1 MSMELP
7 LYMLEISDDLNDDAE
22 VQFVSL
28 VDRPAIQKNW
38 NAFKNEQKFQIVS
51 EDKHIISGCAMLAD
65 TPIFRSDINFGD
77 YYVAFS
83 KETIVKIV
91 QKYFKKGYQNNV
103 NLMHDPNQIETGV
116 TMFESFISDKT
127 RGIQPMK
134 GFEDAPDGSWFV
146 SMLVENDAVWE
157 QVKEG
162 KVKGFSIEGIFNYS
176 PMVSKEQQ
184 VMNEIYKILEDVEFG
199 GPGSGR
205 RPEGGGDNEQSGKS
219 SSAIAKEIADKYAKE
234 AKENVDK
241 LNSSTDPDYGTNIL
255 YQDKDG
261 NYNEERTA
269 LHKGIVQD
277 KINQGSTNLGTTY
290 FLGGAPATGKSSLEK
305 SGEVVYPQGI
315 LRVDPDGIKAELPE
329 YKLMA
334 ENKMSKAA
342 SLVHEESSKITKDVI
357 NNAASMKMDAVIDTV
372 GDGTFEKVAEKAKQ
386 QRDAGKRVVAHYVT
400 TDVQTSLTREAARA
414 ERTGRKVPD
423 DYIKDMHKEISVIF
437 PKLAANN
444 TFNELHLYDNNGATP
459 KLIYSKKDGKE
470 TILDAN
476 AYNSFLKKAN
486 G

>member
-1 MSMELP
+1 MELP

-65 TPIFRSDINFGD
+65 TPIFRSDANFGD

-83 KETIVKIV
+83 KDTIVKIV

-116 TMFESFISDKT
+116 TMFESFISDKS
-127 RGIQPMK
+127 RGIEPMK

-146 SMLVENDAVWE
+146 SMLVENDEVWD
-157 QVKEG
+157 
-162 KVKGFSIEGIFNYS
+162 KVKQGMVNGFSIEGIFNYA
-176 PMVSKEQQ
+176 PLVSKEQQ
-184 VMNEIYKILEDVEFG
+184 VMNEIYKILEEVKMG
-199 GPGSGR
+199 GVGSGR
-205 RPEGGGDNEQSGKS
+205 RPEGGGKSEPSGKT
-219 SSAIAKEIADKYAKE
+219 SSASAKEIAAKYARE
-234 AKENVDK
+234 AQASVDK
-241 LNSSTDPDYGTNIL
+241 LMNSTDPNYGTDKL

-269 LHKGIVQD
+269 FHEKIVSD
-277 KINQGSTNLGTTY
+277 KINQGSTNLGTSF

-305 SGEVVYPQGI
+305 SGQITYPEGI
-315 LRVDPDGIKAELPE
+315 LRIDPDGIKAELPE
-329 YKLMA
+329 YKLMSD
-334 ENKMSKAA
+334 NKMSKAA
-342 SLVHEESSKITKDVI
+342 SLVHEESSKITKDVV
-357 NNAASMKMDAVIDTV
+357 NNAASNKLDAVIDTV
-372 GDGTFEKVAEKAKQ
+372 GDGSFEKVAEKAQQ

-400 TDVQTSLTREAARA
+400 TDVETSLSREADRA
-414 ERTGRKVPD
+414 QRTGRKVPEE
-423 DYIKDMHKEISVIF
+423 YVRSMHKEISNIF
-437 PKLAANN
+437 PKLASNN
-444 TFNELHLYDNNGATP
+444 TFNELHLYDNNGASP

-470 TILDAN
+470 TILDKAK
-476 AYNSFLKKAN
+476 YQKFLDKAK